1 MATSAEDEVEF
12 SSSYRMSEYT
22 VIFNAREASVRKE
35 FSLPSVNNK
44 DFRKSVSKNESAEHA
59 LSHLDSGVDRFFFI
73 AVVDASLKTVVTAE
87 AKILSEEIDEFANA
101 FARADASAFGKS
113 GCAFEATSFANNL
126 EISIAEDFPC
136 IAPSD

>member
-22 VIFNAREASVRKE
+22 VIFNAREDSVRKE